1 MTKLEK
7 RLSLAAIVFVLIYL
21 GAVGLT
27 LRGRVTTPEK
37 EMRIESAAPVPGE
50 RHLMMAELL
59 LPMLILLTIAVSFIV
74 AKKKR
79 EKAINS
85 MENAPDDRGNAV

>member
-21 GAVGLT
+21 GAVGIT
-27 LRGRVTTPEK
+27 LHDRITGPEK

-59 LPMLILLTIAVSFIV
+59 LPMLILLAIGVSFIV

-79 EKAINS
+79 EKAIAS
-85 MENAPDDRGNAV
+85 LEDAPDDWDGRV